1 MPRVSTPGDLGIG
14 RGAGKLEHGD
24 PYAVRDAMLRAD
36 PVELGGLEFN
46 DRLRHLG
53 QAESKINSLEAE
65 ARARESERKAA
76 EREAKQAL
84 MNDQRFAAHFLA
96 DNTAKMNDAMNAGR
110 PKDPEVV
117 KATSL
122 EFDRQI
128 ASAIDPDVKY
138 SLAKAREEF
147 HATVDGTDYARTA
160 AGIPTPQLASEVAR
174 LQSQMISPTEQ
185 TPESDKLVTAS
196 RILKDRMDALREGK
210 TLEHAQDFGLQLAP
224 IDPSDPQSAVVR
236 EEQSA
241 KVAYFNGLP
250 FTGNHQRLTEAE
262 ASHIAEDINGSAT
275 TDEVF
280 SKLDGYMGRL
290 DDNAKRAWLRELKA
304 KKLSPMVERAMEALN
319 DRGDVPGARAIAAAL
334 TVKPEDLPKLGDATA
349 KEITDAVNAELT
361 GSGNLAG
368 LSSRDAMNT
377 QQPGMFTRSAEDRD
391 ALLRM
396 TQHYVQ
402 TGQDALTAAKSAARD
417 LFGDGTA
424 AGSEDL
430 QYVRPPKGE
439 DADQFTAILERARAN
454 VVLPEFGPQPG
465 DPPGR
470 DLYRDSNL
478 QNIRDNGYWRQGP
491 GGTYELVDPTTNR
504 TVAAFTPSQL
514 RSLATNEAFGA
525 VPMPSNLP

>member
-1 MPRVSTPGDLGIG
+1 
-14 RGAGKLEHGD
+14 
-24 PYAVRDAMLRAD
+24 
-36 PVELGGLEFN
+36 
-46 DRLRHLG
+46 
-53 QAESKINSLEAE
+53 
-65 ARARESERKAA
+65 
-76 EREAKQAL
+76 
-84 MNDQRFAAHFLA
+84 
-96 DNTAKMNDAMNAGR
+96 
-110 PKDPEVV
+110 
-117 KATSL
+117 
-122 EFDRQI
+122 
-128 ASAIDPDVKY
+128 
-138 SLAKAREEF
+138 
-147 HATVDGTDYARTA
+147 
-160 AGIPTPQLASEVAR
+160 
-174 LQSQMISPTEQ
+174 MISPTEQ